1 MSEQDQKLNLAKVY
15 EFRFA
20 GLSQVKKDATWAL
33 VTRWI
38 ESKLGNPRSVLD
50 PAAGRGEFI
59 ISSRAPER
67 WACDLSD
74 QRTSWPTGITTRF
87 GDIYKVD
94 LPEKHFDLIFVSNF
108 LEHLAT
114 PDDIF
119 QYLLQLR
126 KSLKPDGKLAIMGP
140 NFRFSANEYYD
151 FADHLLPLSD
161 RTVEEHL
168 AAVDMK
174 CERIIPRFLPL
185 AFRSQR
191 FSHPLLVKL
200 YLAVPFF
207 WRFYGKQFFIVAT
220 RTNN

>member
-114 PDDIF
+114 PDDVF

>member
-1 MSEQDQKLNLAKVY
+1 MTQAQAK
-15 EFRFA
+15 EIGA
-20 GLSQVKKDATWAL
+20 MAL
-33 VTRWI
+33 F
-38 ESKLGNPRSVLD
+38 
-50 PAAGRGEFI
+50 GEKY
-59 ISSRAPER
+59 
-67 WACDLSD
+67 
-74 QRTSWPTGITTRF
+74 

-207 WRFYGKQFFIVAT
+207 WRF
-220 RTNN
+220 